1 MAALAGLHVL
11 AAINWLGPQRYRV
24 GRAPQGAAITY
35 VMPLP
40 VAPRERAAPPPRAA
54 TVARAPQPAAARAL
68 RPITVPQPIT
78 TPQPITMPPPA
89 TASAPPSDPFNQPPR
104 STAATGDLLQQAIK
118 SAGNVDR
125 QLRKESGNPRDKII
139 ANNQTSLAGKIA
151 GAYVGDSGVEEIEA
165 ADGRRTTRIR
175 SAGGGVLCATRE
187 SNASGA
193 DPIRDGGKTKVT
205 TCN

>member
-1 MAALAGLHVL
+1 MHVL
-11 AAINWLGPQRYRV
+11 AAINWLGPQRYRIE
-24 GRAPQGAAITY
+24 RLPQGAAITY

-40 VAPRERAAPPPRAA
+40 VAPRATPAPPPPRP
-54 TVARAPQPAAARAL
+54 VNVARAL
-68 RPITVPQPIT
+68 RAPATPAPQAITM
-78 TPQPITMPPPA
+78 PQPITMPPPA
-89 TASAPPSDPFNQPPR
+89 APSPPPPDPFNPPPR

-151 GAYVGDSGVEEIEA
+151 GAYVGDSGIEETES

-175 SAGGGVLCATRE
+175 SAGGGMLCATRE